1 MRSCLIAA
9 LLSCAAAGASAQS
22 TLTPE
27 QWRQDLRTLSTQL
40 PERHR
45 DAYHSMS
52 REQFEK
58 AVAALDGRIGTLSRQ
73 QIILEMARIVAM
85 VEDGH
90 TNIAPTRDPNIAFHS
105 CPVAMYWFDD
115 GLYIRAASQR
125 FASLVGAKVRRIGKL
140 TADQAYAAVYPYI
153 GRDNPQNVRY
163 FAPHWLAMPEV
174 LQALGIGDSLERV
187 TLEVEQDG
195 RIRTVELADPGAAD
209 MMPPDTDMSF
219 MPKPGWVDARQV
231 PAPLWLQDAASKH
244 RVAWLADEKIL
255 YVQLNQV
262 NDEPHE
268 TLAQFGERVLHQAQT
283 HAVDKRVLD
292 LRLNRGGNGSLN
304 PPFVAA
310 LIKALQVD
318 RPGHLFA
325 LIGRSTYSAAQF
337 LANDL
342 ERYTQVVMVGE
353 PTGGRPNSY
362 GDSRKITLPNSGIT
376 VRASTLWWQVDE
388 RDKRQWIAPQVSAG
402 MRFDDYRAGRDPAL
416 DAVRTYRPATPLG
429 ELLGAP
435 GGSVPQRYAQ
445 WKSQAVNRY
454 ADPSPELQRGA
465 AALLAQKRH
474 AEAIEACGLWSALDP
489 DDAIALDALAT
500 AYKAAG
506 DMAKARAAWERA
518 ARADPKL
525 ASSMDVPR
533 KLRELP

>member
-1 MRSCLIAA
+1 MRSCLIDA

-27 QWRQDLRTLSTQL
+27 QWREDLRTLSTQL

-90 TNIAPTRDPNIAFHS
+90 TNIAPTRDPKIAFHS
-105 CPVAMYWFDD
+105 FPVAMYWFDD

-125 FASLVGAKVRRIGKL
+125 FASLAGAKVRRIGKL
-140 TADQAYAAVYPYI
+140 TAEQAYAALYPYI
-153 GRDNPQNVRY
+153 GHDNPQNARY

-174 LQALGIGDSLERV
+174 LQALGIGDSLDRV

-195 RIRTVELADPGAAD
+195 RIRTVELAEPGAAD

-219 MPKPGWVDARQV
+219 MPKPGWVDARQA

-262 NDEPHE
+262 NDEPQE
-268 TLAQFGERVLHQAQT
+268 TLAQFGERVLRQAQT
-283 HAVDKRVLD
+283 HPVDKLVLD

-342 ERYTQVVMVGE
+342 ERYTQVIMVGE

-388 RDKRQWIAPQVSAG
+388 RDKRQWIAPQVSAS

-435 GGSVPQRYAQ
+435 GGSVSQRYAQ

-465 AALLAQKRH
+465 ATLLAQKRH
-474 AEAIEACGLWSALDP
+474 AEAIEACSLWSALAP
-489 DDAIALDALAT
+489 DDVIALDALAT